1 MAATVTRNPPA
12 RWGVMVAEPADD
24 TGVLMESYQYRDKL
38 ALRLPTA
45 ATTSGAAAATIYF
58 RDRHRRLSLSV
69 TWR

>member
-1 MAATVTRNPPA
+1 
-12 RWGVMVAEPADD
+12 MVVECADD
-24 TGVLMESYQYRDKL
+24 TGVLVESYQYRDKL